1 MPSGAAV
8 KPNESRAEG
17 AGPIV
22 KASAPLAANKR
33 PKSGTKRDSSP
44 IVDSSRLAPSIIA
57 ECNSE
62 SVANLTRPRNRRKNP
77 GFGNL
82 KKSNRQPTKLVV
94 VRLVLL

>member
-62 SVANLTRPRNRRKNP
+62 SVANLTPPRNHRKNL

-82 KKSNRQPTKLVV
+82 KKSNRQPSV